1 MPSIEA
7 SRLTK
12 SFHRVRPSLDDVS
25 FRYEGTRAVG
35 CLGPNGAGKSTTLKL
50 FVGLLDPTKGR
61 ALLNGREA
69 RDDRKEA
76 LWDVGA
82 VIETP
87 EPYPT
92 QSVREALATVG
103 RIRGLSREG
112 VDAEVA
118 RLFQLLRLP
127 FLGRRCGSLSKGQRQ
142 RVVLAAAMIGDPAV
156 LLLDEPTSGLD
167 PAERILVRNLLTGL
181 KKDHL
186 ILLVSHQVADV
197 AEICD
202 DLIFLDR
209 GRIVLKDT
217 VGNVSAKV
225 RVLQLD
231 VEFLQPVPPPTA
243 SALGA
248 GVEAVAPLSD
258 RRFRITFDGADAT
271 RARILE
277 GCQRVGT
284 IGQFLPAY
292 PALEAAYL
300 DVMRV
305 AAQTPAA

>member
-7 SRLTK
+7 AHLTK
-12 SFHRVRPSLDDVS
+12 SFHRVRPSLDHVS
-25 FRYEGTRAVG
+25 FRYDGARAVG
-35 CLGPNGAGKSTTLKL
+35 YLGPNGAGKSTTLKL
-50 FVGLLDPTKGR
+50 FVGLLNPTKGQ
-61 ALLNGREA
+61 ALLNGLEA
-69 RDDRKEA
+69 REDRKEA

-82 VIETP
+82 IIETP

-92 QSVREALATVG
+92 QSVQEALATVG
-103 RIRGLSREG
+103 RIRGLSEEG

-167 PAERILVRNLLTGL
+167 PAERILVRNLLTRL

-209 GRIVLKDT
+209 GRMVLKDT
-217 VGNVSAKV
+217 VANVSAKV

-231 VEFLQPVPPPTA
+231 VEFLQPVPPPAA
-243 SALGA
+243 SALGP
-248 GVEAVAPLSD
+248 GVSAVAPLSD

-284 IGQFLPAY
+284 IGQLLPAY
-292 PALEAAYL
+292 PALETAYL
-300 DVMRV
+300 DVMR
-305 AAQTPAA
+305 AAAEAPAA